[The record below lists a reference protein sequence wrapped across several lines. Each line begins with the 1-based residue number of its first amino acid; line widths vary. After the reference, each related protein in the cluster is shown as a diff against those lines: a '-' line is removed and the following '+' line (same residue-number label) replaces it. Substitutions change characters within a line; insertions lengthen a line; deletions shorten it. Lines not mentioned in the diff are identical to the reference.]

1 MRLISRKDIVLVLT
15 VMLLAY
21 QSISYANNAPVFDD
35 GESTTLS
42 VAENLPVDTEFNAPL
57 TATDADG
64 DTLTY
69 RINRLM
75 TGSYDYQSFDI
86 DVSTGQLRT
95 HKILNF
101 ERQSSY

>member
-64 DTLTY
+64 RHL
-69 RINRLM
+69 NL
-75 TGSYDYQSFDI
+75 SY
-86 DVSTGQLRT
+86 
-95 HKILNF
+95 K
-101 ERQSSY
+101 